1 MAITLDELLGRNTRT
16 ANDETI
22 ERFPSYEDFS
32 SHTRNQEPSYDQQE
46 RQNFTVRQYS
56 APRNPEQERE
66 YAASRPYV
74 APRSNEYQAGSYD
87 FYDVVQNRRT
97 ARVAEPIAQNAEQDY
112 GYANYQAYAN
122 PAYQT
127 AERRQNLYEFTR
139 NDHDRLSD
147 DELYEKLSST
157 SAPSQTA
164 FAPRAAA
171 PVQRAAAPMQR
182 ANSSVERTS
191 EFSAVRPSYK
201 SQSAKKSRLNTKGKI
216 LLAVYVA
223 VIVLV
228 AVLVIINARD
238 INKGDAVTPT
248 SSVGAYASAAI
259 ESNSTEIGVIQYGY
273 DAGYNIR

>member
-32 SHTRNQEPSYDQQE
+32 SRTRSQEPSYDQQE

-56 APRNPEQERE
+56 VPRTPEQERE

-87 FYDVVQNRRT
+87 IYDVVQNRRG
-97 ARVAEPIAQNAEQDY
+97 ARAAEPIAQNAEQDY

-157 SAPSQTA
+157 SAPSATA
-164 FAPRAAA
+164 FAQRAAA
-171 PVQRAAAPMQR
+171 PVKRA
-182 ANSSVERTS
+182 SSSAQRTS
-191 EFSAVRPSYK
+191 EFSAVKPAYK

-248 SSVGAYASAAI
+248 SSVGAYASTVI
-259 ESNSTEIGVIQYGY
+259 ESNSAEIDVIQYGY